1 MTTRPLTPEEWI
13 SYIAASLISW
23 SILILIGVG
32 VYRLIG
38 VGVYRL
44 IGVGVYRVQGLPMAL
59 RIAIWV
65 YLLIGGAVGTS
76 VLHGSAL
83 EAMQREQFIFDILY
97 GIQRGVAVFLFFA
110 LLWPD
115 FIYWSTSRW

>member
-23 SILILIGVG
+23 SILI
-32 VYRLIG
+32 LIG